1 MSANIITKVL
11 EINNCDKETLI
22 RALYKAEFWEAIK
35 PTKKL
40 EAKFIAPNVL
50 YSKMYDEI
58 DLIKVPIEM
67 EGELVLTDK
76 GEQEEKGRLIE
87 LNVRNNKDVRNLEGR
102 LRIKEI
108 ATNKTKLGVYITTF
122 TLSSDFLNLIG
133 KSAAEL
139 VLRRKISDMTRNLEN
154 FCKTNSLSSLL

>member
-108 ATNKTKLGVYITTF
+108 TPNKTKLGVYITKF

-133 KSAAEL
+133 KSAAY

>member
-50 YSKMYDEI
+50 YSKMYDEM

-108 ATNKTKLGVYITTF
+108 TPNKTKLGVYITKF

-133 KSAAEL
+133 KSAAY
-139 VLRRKISDMTRNLEN
+139 VLRRKISDITRNLEN

>member
-50 YSKMYDEI
+50 YSKMYDEM

-108 ATNKTKLGVYITTF
+108 SPNKTKLGVYITKF

-133 KSAAEL
+133 KSAAY

>member
-50 YSKMYDEI
+50 YSKMYDEM

-87 LNVRNNKDVRNLEGR
+87 LNVRNNKDVRSLEGR

-108 ATNKTKLGVYITTF
+108 TPNKTKLGVYITKF

-133 KSAAEL
+133 KSAAY

>member
-50 YSKMYDEI
+50 YSKMYDEM

-108 ATNKTKLGVYITTF
+108 TPNKTKLGVYITKF

-133 KSAAEL
+133 KSAAY

>member
-1 MSANIITKVL
+1 MSSNIISKVL

-22 RALYKAEFWEAIK
+22 KALYKAKFWETIK

-40 EAKFIAPNVL
+40 EAEFTAPNIL
-50 YSKMYDEI
+50 YTKVYDEI

-76 GEQEEKGRLIE
+76 GEQEKKGRLIE
-87 LNVRNNKDVRNLEGR
+87 LNVRNNKDVRTLEGR

-108 ATNKTKLGVYITTF
+108 TTNKTKLGVFINSF

-139 VLRRKISDMTRNLEN
+139 TLRRKISDMTRNLEK

>member
-1 MSANIITKVL
+1 MSGSIISKVL

-22 RALYKAEFWEAIK
+22 RALYKAEFWETIK

-40 EAKFIAPNVL
+40 EAEFVAPNIL
-50 YSKMYDEI
+50 YTKVYDEI

-76 GEQEEKGRLIE
+76 GEQGEKGRLIE

-102 LRIKEI
+102 IRIKEI
-108 ATNKTKLGVYITTF
+108 TPNKTKLGIFITTF
-122 TLSSDFLNLIG
+122 TLSSDFLNLMG
-133 KSAAEL
+133 KSVAEL
-139 VLRRKISDMTRNLEN
+139 TLRRKISDMTRNLDN
-154 FCKTNSLSSLL
+154 FCKINSLSSLL